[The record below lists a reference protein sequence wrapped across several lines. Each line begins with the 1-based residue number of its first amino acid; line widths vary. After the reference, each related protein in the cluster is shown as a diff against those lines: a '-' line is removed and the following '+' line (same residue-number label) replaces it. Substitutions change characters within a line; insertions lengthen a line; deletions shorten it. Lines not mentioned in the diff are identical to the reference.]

1 MISEEDLDLMTPE
14 ELERAEE
21 AARKKAKS
29 EGLAALSSK
38 IMGVLRNR
46 IGNRSSKHE
55 EWIECSNLYYGS
67 MYSMYN
73 EASNPFQNRD
83 QKKKRPDFNVVR
95 LKCDAAL
102 SQCIDM
108 QFGIG
113 EKNWDLWPAAN
124 SVDPMDTVR
133 CQLMSDEI
141 ETQLDKCRYGFQS
154 RKAMFDRVVLGTG
167 ILKGP
172 VNTGRVENT
181 YKQDPMTGEWVTTAS
196 VVYKP
201 TVVRVDPWMFFPD
214 DTTNDPCKIR
224 DAIELH
230 PMTANELAEFKLHEG
245 YIKSTIDEVLKTP
258 PSAYNSE
265 YFLEYVRLSESNPQ
279 LFKDKYCVVEWHGP
293 ISKNDLDA
301 IGQVPYYESATDD
314 YYAEVWLCNGKVIRI
329 DLENIEGTYETPYSV
344 SAWRKDPSSVF
355 GFGHPLSMRDQQ
367 RVVTQTW
374 HMILDNS
381 SLSSGPQAAIQKRFI
396 QPADG
401 QWTMA
406 PRKVWHLTDPMM
418 KVGDAIQFFE
428 TPNVTQDLLPVLQLA
443 REFSEEES
451 GNNAISAAL
460 SPTRGAESATGSL
473 MQDKNSTT
481 ILDQL
486 SEEWDDAVTEKV
498 IRRMYAWNM
507 QYSENQMIKGNY
519 SLDVRSANEYKNKQL
534 HVRDIEKLSVESAQN
549 PHLAKWINQDE
560 LTHLRLSMMHLPTRN
575 IIRTQEEAAAWE
587 QQQAQQAAQNDPNAI
602 KAQVEMAKLEVEKQ
616 RLELDAKLASMQANM
631 DQQRYAM
638 DLQIAQMK
646 EQVALANNQAM
657 ALAGQAAIAKAQL
670 DYEAKMAKIQ
680 LDAQQAGIDTQL
692 DATKFD
698 AEQTAALAM
707 EQQNIVIK
715 HRELDLYEEEMKLK
729 REKGEGI

>member
-1 MISEEDLDLMTPE
+1 
-14 ELERAEE
+14 
-21 AARKKAKS
+21 
-29 EGLAALSSK
+29 
-38 IMGVLRNR
+38 
-46 IGNRSSKHE
+46 
-55 EWIECSNLYYGS
+55 
-67 MYSMYN
+67 
-73 EASNPFQNRD
+73 
-83 QKKKRPDFNVVR
+83 
-95 LKCDAAL
+95 
-102 SQCIDM
+102 
-108 QFGIG
+108 
-113 EKNWDLWPAAN
+113 
-124 SVDPMDTVR
+124 
-133 CQLMSDEI
+133 
-141 ETQLDKCRYGFQS
+141 
-154 RKAMFDRVVLGTG
+154 
-167 ILKGP
+167 
-172 VNTGRVENT
+172 
-181 YKQDPMTGEWVTTAS
+181 
-196 VVYKP
+196 
-201 TVVRVDPWMFFPD
+201 
-214 DTTNDPCKIR
+214 
-224 DAIELH
+224 
-230 PMTANELAEFKLHEG
+230 
-245 YIKSTIDEVLKTP
+245 
-258 PSAYNSE
+258 
-265 YFLEYVRLSESNPQ
+265 
-279 LFKDKYCVVEWHGP
+279 
-293 ISKNDLDA
+293 
-301 IGQVPYYESATDD
+301 
-314 YYAEVWLCNGKVIRI
+314 
-329 DLENIEGTYETPYSV
+329 
-344 SAWRKDPSSVF
+344 
-355 GFGHPLSMRDQQ
+355 
-367 RVVTQTW
+367 
-374 HMILDNS
+374 
-381 SLSSGPQAAIQKRFI
+381 
-396 QPADG
+396 
-401 QWTMA
+401 
-406 PRKVWHLTDPMM
+406 MM

-451 GNNAISAAL
+451 GNNAISASL
-460 SPTRGAESATGSL
+460 SPTKGAESATGSL

-575 IIRTQEEAAAWE
+575 IIRTPEEAAAWE

-616 RLELDAKLASMQANM
+616 RLELDAKLASMQADM

-670 DYEAKMAKIQ
+670 DYEAKMAKIE
-680 LDAQQAGIDTQL
+680 LDAQQAGITTQL